1 MDFALSFD
9 VIEKKQKREKWGRI
23 NELLLTHKK
32 NRDPFKGGKQSS
44 PLDFSVA

>member
-9 VIEKKQKREKWGRI
+9 VIEKKQKREKSG
-23 NELLLTHKK
+23 ELLLSHIK